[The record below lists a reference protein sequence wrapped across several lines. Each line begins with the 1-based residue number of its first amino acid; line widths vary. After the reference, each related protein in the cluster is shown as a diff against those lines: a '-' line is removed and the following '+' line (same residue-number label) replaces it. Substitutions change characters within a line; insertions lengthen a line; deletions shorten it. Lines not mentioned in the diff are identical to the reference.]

1 MVFLIANSGV
11 SPLESEALTR
21 RREYFLVLWKRVDI
35 LAGHRFVKERTPKGQ
50 QGAEQTVLRV

>member
-11 SPLESEALTR
+11 SPLESEALT